1 MATAEKASIK
11 KLQFSIIDLM
21 MMIMVIGVI
30 CTIYIPVH
38 KSNLHQKYVRESLKD
53 IQAILNANEVYKRN
67 DEFGEYAWD
76 LGQLREKLDL
86 KLDSNVFKYT
96 LNDTTIVAVSDQL
109 AREETSY
116 YYDLKSR
123 KFHVAEGSEEV
134 IFKAWLP

>member
-1 MATAEKASIK
+1 MAKAESTEVK
-11 KLQFSIIDLM
+11 KFQFSIIDLM

-38 KSNLHQKYVRESLKD
+38 QSNLHQKYVRESLKD
-53 IQAILNANEVYKRN
+53 VATIINANEVYKRN

-76 LGQLREKLDL
+76 LAQLNL
-86 KLDSNVFKYT
+86 KLDSSIFKYT
-96 LNDTTIVAVSDQL
+96 LTDSTIVARSDKL

-116 YYDLKSR
+116 YYDIKTR
-123 KFHVAEGSEEV
+123 KFHVEDGSEEV